1 MFHPEDLSSHE
12 PMFCIKSCPFFRGLI
27 TPYRKLN
34 GCQSS
39 RQEGRGGQQGCIA
52 EILQEKIE
60 GRDYSEKQKIY
71 SFLFQ
76 DDVKSM
82 ADNFSEIVKLC
93 RVEEENQVSRATQ
106 AEEDALEMQVRASN
120 MVRAGESLMKL
131 VSDLKIYLILNDFP
145 NVNEAISSNSS
156 MFKEMQ
162 VRGLEWNCIFLNF

>member
-1 MFHPEDLSSHE
+1 
-12 PMFCIKSCPFFRGLI
+12 
-27 TPYRKLN
+27 
-34 GCQSS
+34 
-39 RQEGRGGQQGCIA
+39 
-52 EILQEKIE
+52 
-60 GRDYSEKQKIY
+60 
-71 SFLFQ
+71 
-76 DDVKSM
+76 M

-162 VRGLEWNCIFLNF
+162 VKADNVGAIYFSQFPLIHNSSIRRVVYL

>member
-1 MFHPEDLSSHE
+1 
-12 PMFCIKSCPFFRGLI
+12 
-27 TPYRKLN
+27 
-34 GCQSS
+34 
-39 RQEGRGGQQGCIA
+39 
-52 EILQEKIE
+52 
-60 GRDYSEKQKIY
+60 
-71 SFLFQ
+71 
-76 DDVKSM
+76 M
-82 ADNFSEIVKLC
+82 ADNFSEVVKLC

-162 VRGLEWNCIFLNF
+162 VGWLYWEDWKDISQFLTLLQTSCDRNLTSLRDDLATDLFELEEEYYSSSYK

>member
-1 MFHPEDLSSHE
+1 
-12 PMFCIKSCPFFRGLI
+12 
-27 TPYRKLN
+27 
-34 GCQSS
+34 
-39 RQEGRGGQQGCIA
+39 
-52 EILQEKIE
+52 
-60 GRDYSEKQKIY
+60 
-71 SFLFQ
+71 
-76 DDVKSM
+76 M

-162 VRGLEWNCIFLNF
+162 VKLTKLRRYVISISNFISLFQTSCDRNLTSLRDDLATDLFELEEEYYSSSYKWLTFILQFVPFLYVKRSIIKLYFNII

>member
-1 MFHPEDLSSHE
+1 M
-12 PMFCIKSCPFFRGLI
+12 
-27 TPYRKLN
+27 
-34 GCQSS
+34 
-39 RQEGRGGQQGCIA
+39 
-52 EILQEKIE
+52 
-60 GRDYSEKQKIY
+60 
-71 SFLFQ
+71 
-76 DDVKSM
+76 KSM

-162 VRGLEWNCIFLNF
+162 VRGLDWNYIFLNF

>member
-1 MFHPEDLSSHE
+1 MFV
-12 PMFCIKSCPFFRGLI
+12 
-27 TPYRKLN
+27 
-34 GCQSS
+34 
-39 RQEGRGGQQGCIA
+39 
-52 EILQEKIE
+52 
-60 GRDYSEKQKIY
+60 
-71 SFLFQ
+71 FLLQ

-82 ADNFSEIVKLC
+82 ADNFSEVVKLC

-162 VRGLEWNCIFLNF
+162 VGWLYWEDWKDISQFLTLLQTSCDRNLTSLRDDLATDLFELEEEYYSSSYK

>member
-1 MFHPEDLSSHE
+1 
-12 PMFCIKSCPFFRGLI
+12 
-27 TPYRKLN
+27 
-34 GCQSS
+34 
-39 RQEGRGGQQGCIA
+39 
-52 EILQEKIE
+52 
-60 GRDYSEKQKIY
+60 
-71 SFLFQ
+71 
-76 DDVKSM
+76 M

-162 VRGLEWNCIFLNF
+162 VWDDNIERSHSSQFLTLFQTSCDRNLTSLRDDLATDLFELEEEYYSSSYKWMTVLAQFSMTIL

>member
-1 MFHPEDLSSHE
+1 M
-12 PMFCIKSCPFFRGLI
+12 
-27 TPYRKLN
+27 
-34 GCQSS
+34 
-39 RQEGRGGQQGCIA
+39 
-52 EILQEKIE
+52 
-60 GRDYSEKQKIY
+60 YSL
-71 SFLFQ
+71 LFQ

-162 VRGLEWNCIFLNF
+162 VRELDWNYIFLNF